1 MWIHLIILFL
11 YLVLFLLSKGF
22 FSKAGQF
29 LARHLSPTIKCNTKV
44 ITVFLIAVFCGNIL
58 GGIMTWTEAGGE
70 AETLKYLPRNPAGE
84 SSYTEEVQ
92 LHREGRKETVTVQ
105 VEPQDYTQEEV
116 RTLFHDALE
125 QLSQLILG
133 DNKSMEHVDHDLNL
147 IETIPN
153 TNIAVSWTS
162 DHPEYVDW
170 EGTLSAQI
178 PKEGAAVC
186 LTAELS
192 CQGETRI
199 YKQYLTAFPSVE
211 MNGDMLQAQV
221 ERAVEAQNDRA
232 AEQLLLPE
240 EILDQ
245 TVQWTR
251 EATHTGWIL
260 LGMGILAGVFYGV
273 NQNNQE
279 KTTLQERQRQMNL
292 DYPQI
297 VNKLILLMNAG
308 MSMRKAFSKIA
319 LDYQLSLQRGKKQR
333 CAYDEVLA
341 AYREME
347 SGVLETDAY
356 QRFGDRCDNI
366 HYKTF
371 TTLLVQ
377 NLRKG
382 SRELVHMLE
391 REGLE
396 AFEERKARARVLGE
410 EAGTKLLLPMV
421 LMFILVLVILMI
433 PAYMSF

>member
-1 MWIHLIILFL
+1 M
-11 YLVLFLLSKGF
+11 
-22 FSKAGQF
+22 
-29 LARHLSPTIKCNTKV
+29 
-44 ITVFLIAVFCGNIL
+44 ITVFLIAAFCGNIL

-70 AETLKYLPRNPAGE
+70 TQTVDYLLRNGAGE
-84 SSYTEEVQ
+84 DAYTEEVQ
-92 LHREGRKETVTVQ
+92 LHKGGQEETVTVQ
-105 VEPQDYTQEEV
+105 VEPQTYTKQEV
-116 RTLFHDALE
+116 QILLQDALDK
-125 QLSQLILG
+125 LSQLILG
-133 DNKSMEHVDHDLNL
+133 DNETMEHIDHNLNL
-147 IETIPN
+147 IETVPD

-170 EGTLSAQI
+170 EGMLSAQI
-178 PKEGAAVC
+178 PREGAAVC

-199 YKQYLTAFPSVE
+199 YKQYLNAFPSME
-211 MNGDMLQAQV
+211 TDADTLQAQV
-221 ERAVEAQNDRA
+221 DQAVTEQNDRA
-232 AEQLLLPE
+232 EEKLLLPE

-251 EATHTGWIL
+251 EVTHTGWIL
-260 LGMGILAGVFYGV
+260 LGIGILAGVFYGV
-273 NQNNQE
+273 SQNNQE
-279 KTTLQERQRQMNL
+279 KTTLQERQKQMNL

-319 LDYQLSLQRGKKQR
+319 LDYQLALQRGKKRR
-333 CAYDEVLA
+333 CAYDEVLV

-371 TTLLVQ
+371 TTLLIQ

-391 REGLE
+391 REGME

-421 LMFILVLVILMI
+421 LMFVLVLVILMI